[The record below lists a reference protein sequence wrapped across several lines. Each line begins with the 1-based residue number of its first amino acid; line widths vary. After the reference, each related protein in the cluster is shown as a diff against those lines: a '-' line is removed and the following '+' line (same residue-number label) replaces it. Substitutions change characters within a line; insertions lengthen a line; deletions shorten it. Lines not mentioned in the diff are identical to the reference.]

1 MIRASSSSIH
11 RDEYAVV
18 NPRPFATPP
27 GKFVAILLAGITLLA
42 LALRLDC
49 LDCSGLWQDE
59 YNILRVALLQPNLG
73 AAITTSTPLYSAL
86 VWLTS
91 RMADPHATALF
102 LRLPSAL
109 AGTITPVFVY
119 ALGRE
124 LFGWKEGLT
133 AALLTA
139 FSAVLID
146 RSQEMRT
153 YAVLPL
159 LVTIA
164 TYCLVRADRTAER
177 RWWLAFGA
185 AMAALL
191 LWSNTGAIVVA
202 PTFAPYIL
210 YLAWKLARRQGFSF
224 RILAGLG
231 VLFGGIAAAAARVL
245 ASRFAAYDVPHPDIT
260 KVGLSDFVFS
270 AFRQVV
276 IGTQFGLGQIDL
288 LLMVGFLLMTL
299 LGMYDGF
306 RRGQTL
312 GTTICALAILIP
324 AALLAVFG
332 QVQEIPPRY
341 ALFTIVFNF
350 LLVARGLVGLVMAL
364 GGHTQPSV
372 RGWTA
377 WVPGGM
383 TAALTLA
390 PFALG
395 AFVFHTPIGHSR
407 LSYRP
412 DYRGASQYLATHVVQ
427 GDLVIYVGNPEDVN
441 VGSFYLDS
449 AINAEQYSVLDPR
462 LTGVQLPGAIYWIIG
477 DDEDEA
483 PQVLIASG
491 YGRPVVVLEHL
502 AIFREG
508 NSVGRISAK
517 IEKLGQALHGASL
530 KGWALRRVAASMQG
544 AALQASDRIV
554 EAAAAY
560 RTVDITAS
568 DRGESAAWL
577 HNAEGEWRGPNKELA
592 WRNGAMARF
601 YQPDSPAVYA
611 WASQMLA
618 AIGDTEQSQRAAAM
632 RDYLKAHP

>member
-1 MIRASSSSIH
+1 MTQASSTSIH
-11 RDEYAVV
+11 RDEYVV
-18 NPRPFATPP
+18 VHPRPYATSP
-27 GKFVAILLAGITLLA
+27 GRFVGILLAGITLLA
-42 LALRLDC
+42 LALRVDC

-59 YNILRVALLQPNLG
+59 YNILRVALLQQNLG
-73 AAITTSTPLYSAL
+73 TAITTSTPLYSAL

-91 RMADPHATALF
+91 RIADPHATALF

-109 AGTITPVFVY
+109 AGAITPVFVY

-164 TYCLVRADRTAER
+164 AYCLVRADRTTKR
-177 RWWLAFGA
+177 RWWYAFGA

-210 YLAWKLARRQGFSF
+210 YLAWKLAQRQGFSF

-231 VLFGGIAAAAARVL
+231 VLFAGIVTAAARVL
-245 ASRFAAYDVPHPDIT
+245 ASRFAAYDIPHPDIT

-276 IGTQFGLGQIDL
+276 VGTQFGLGQIDL
-288 LLMVGFLLMTL
+288 FLMVGFLLMTL
-299 LGMYDGF
+299 LGVYDGL
-306 RRGQTL
+306 RRGRTFA
-312 GTTICALAILIP
+312 TIICASAILIP

-341 ALFTIVFNF
+341 ALFTIVFDF
-350 LLVARGLVGLVMAL
+350 LLVARGLVGLVVAL
-364 GGHTQPSV
+364 GGHARSSV
-372 RGWTA
+372 RRWTE
-377 WVPGGM
+377 WVPRS
-383 TAALTLA
+383 TTVALILA

-395 AFVFHTPIGHSR
+395 AFLFHTPFGHSR

-412 DYRGASQYLATHVVQ
+412 DYRGAAQYLATHAMQ
-427 GDLVIYVGNPEDVN
+427 DDLVIYVGNPEDVN
-441 VGSFYLDS
+441 VGAFYLGTG
-449 AINAEQYSVLDPR
+449 INVKQYSVLDPR
-462 LTGVQLPGAIYWIIG
+462 LPGMRLNGAIYWVIG

-483 PQVLIASG
+483 PRALSASG
-491 YGRPVVVLEHL
+491 YGQPVVVLEHL

-508 NSVGRISAK
+508 NSVAEISGE
-517 IEKLGQALHGASL
+517 IERLGQALHGASL
-530 KGWALRRVAASMQG
+530 KGWALRRVATSMEG
-544 AALQASDRIV
+544 AALQASGRIA
-554 EAAAAY
+554 EAAAVY
-560 RTVDITAS
+560 RIADITGS

-577 HNAEGEWRGPNKELA
+577 RNAEGEWRGADKELA

-601 YQPDSPAVYA
+601 YQPDAPAVYD
-611 WASQMLA
+611 WASQMLSA
-618 AIGDTEQSQRAAAM
+618 VGDAEQSQRAAAM
-632 RDYLKAHP
+632 RDYLNAHP